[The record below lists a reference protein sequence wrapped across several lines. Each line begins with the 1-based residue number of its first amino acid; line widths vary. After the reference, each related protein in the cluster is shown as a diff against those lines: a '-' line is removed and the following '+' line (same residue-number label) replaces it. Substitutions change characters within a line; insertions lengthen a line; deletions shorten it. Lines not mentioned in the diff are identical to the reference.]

1 MDTDLVTYRHPELGF
16 SIDLPPDL
24 ELADDVPH
32 VAVVAVERAEML
44 PDGTFRGSLNVVVE
58 DGPPGMDL
66 DAYLEA
72 SLEQQQRGMAGFRL
86 IDREDTEVGGV
97 PAVRTLAHYKGSEVL
112 ALVVEQWRLIAR
124 GLGWVVTATSD
135 PITYAGR
142 ADAFAASAETLR
154 VQDS

>member
-1 MDTDLVTYRHPELGF
+1 MESELVTYRHPELGF
-16 SIDLPPDL
+16 SIDLPADL

-32 VAVVAVERAEML
+32 VALVAVERGEML
-44 PDGTFRGSLNVVVE
+44 PEGTFRGSLNVVVE

-66 DAYLEA
+66 DSYLDA
-72 SLEQQQRGMAGFRL
+72 SLEQQRRAMAGFRL

-135 PITYAGR
+135 PITYTGR